1 MRAVDKSAARRFDSG
16 SYNSLRRN
24 IVSKR
29 KLTESEVDELV
40 EKQANDD
47 SAWEKP
53 IQVQRLNV
61 DLIIER
67 DGFWLLTRAGEYFV
81 SFADYPDFVGATLEK
96 IFNLQENN
104 GDFYWPDLDIDIE
117 LEALQHPERFPLK
130 FKR

>member
-1 MRAVDKSAARRFDSG
+1 M
-16 SYNSLRRN
+16 
-24 IVSKR
+24 SKR

-53 IQVQRLNV
+53 VQVQRLNV

-67 DGFWLLTRAGEYFV
+67 DGFWLLTRTGKYFI

-96 IFNLQENN
+96 IFNFQENN
-104 GDFYWPDLDIDIE
+104 GDFHWPDLDIDIE